1 MQKRFSGVVV
11 PMITPLNKDFTV
23 DVVAVERIMRLFAK
37 NGINPLVL
45 GTTGESSSIS
55 DKESSRL
62 VEAAVK
68 AKGENQCVYA
78 GLVGNQVQGLIERG
92 NHYIELG
99 ADCVV
104 ATLPSYYV
112 LTPAQMTA
120 FYTQLAD
127 KISGPV
133 MMYNIK
139 ATTQMTIPLDVV
151 EKLSVHPNIF
161 GLKDSERDAERMQIC
176 IETYKNNP
184 EFSYFCGWGAQS
196 FGSMQLGAD
205 GIVPSTGNIVPEMYG
220 KLYSAALNG
229 NWAECE
235 KWQEATDKVAVVY
248 QKDRTLGESL
258 AALKVLMNGV
268 GVCNTTMMPPLT
280 ELSESQVAVAET
292 NFAELMKKLG

>member
-11 PMITPLNKDFTV
+11 PMITPLNKDLTV
-23 DVVAVERIMRLFAK
+23 DVEAVERIMKLLSK
-37 NGINPLVL
+37 NSIHPLVL

-55 DKESSRL
+55 ETESYRF
-62 VEAAVK
+62 VEAAVRS
-68 AKGENQCVYA
+68 KGENQCVYA
-78 GLVGNQVQGLIERG
+78 GLVGNQVEGLIKRG
-92 NHYIELG
+92 NKYIELG

-104 ATLPSYYV
+104 ATLPSYYI
-112 LTPAQMTA
+112 LTPAQMTT

-127 KISGPV
+127 EILGPV

-151 EKLSVHPNIF
+151 EKLSIHPNIY
-161 GLKDSERDAERMQIC
+161 GLKDSERDADRMKTC
-176 IETYKNNP
+176 IETYKNNAD
-184 EFSYFCGWGAQS
+184 FSYFCGWGAQS
-196 FGSMQLGAD
+196 AGSLEIGAD

-220 KLYSAALNG
+220 KLYAAALNTD
-229 NWAECE
+229 WKECN

-268 GVCNTTMMPPLT
+268 GICNTTMMPPLT
-280 ELSESQVAVAET
+280 ELSESLASVAEN
-292 NFAELMKKLG
+292 NFAELMRKLG

>member
-1 MQKRFSGVVV
+1 
-11 PMITPLNKDFTV
+11 
-23 DVVAVERIMRLFAK
+23 
-37 NGINPLVL
+37 
-45 GTTGESSSIS
+45 
-55 DKESSRL
+55 
-62 VEAAVK
+62 
-68 AKGENQCVYA
+68 
-78 GLVGNQVQGLIERG
+78 
-92 NHYIELG
+92 
-99 ADCVV
+99 
-104 ATLPSYYV
+104 V

-196 FGSMQLGAD
+196 FGSMQFGAD